1 MSLERD
7 YQASLIPKIKDK
19 FPNSIV
25 LKNDSSYIAGIPDL
39 ILLFGD
45 KWVALE
51 CKKSKNA
58 KHQPNQDYY
67 VSKMNEMSYA
77 AFIYPENEQE
87 VFDEIQRALGSSG

>member
-1 MSLERD
+1 MTLERD
-7 YQASLIPKIKDK
+7 YQASLISKIKNR
-19 FPNSIV
+19 FPNSLV

-39 ILLFGD
+39 IVLFGE

-51 CKKSKNA
+51 CKKSQNA